1 MPIFAAFAAA
11 QASSVTATAG
21 LETHLKAMNLPALT
35 ACGVIIL
42 WAFVCWIRM
51 LVTASQLRRCRKA
64 DDAFLKAHQD
74 ASHSLEVFQVGL
86 TFEGAPRHAVYLT
99 SAREMAFHL
108 MGSDSVDKNF
118 SIRLRAAGRI
128 SPSQMDSVRK
138 VQERTADFT
147 SRELGD
153 GLGDGSVDILPF
165 LGLLAALLS
174 VVVDVSGGVTGPQ
187 LIVSAVTPMA
197 LAVVVFIPLMLWHNA
212 MVQRVRDISGEV
224 GDFAVELATQFDR
237 AFVDH
242 RKPLESLPS
251 LGSMLPIE
259 GPTFALPPSDT
270 SRAVPL
276 MSAAP

>member
-1 MPIFAAFAAA
+1 MPIIAAFAAA
-11 QASSVTATAG
+11 QASSVTAPAG
-21 LETHLKAMNLPALT
+21 LEAHLKAMNLPALT

-42 WAFVCWIRM
+42 WAFICWIRM
-51 LVTASQLRRCRKA
+51 LVTAAQLRRCRKA

-74 ASHSLEVFQVGL
+74 ASHSLEVFQDGL

-99 SAREMAFHL
+99 SAREVAFHL
-108 MGSDSVDKNF
+108 MGSDFVDKNF

-165 LGLLAALLS
+165 LGLVAALVS
-174 VVVDVSGGVTGPQ
+174 VLVDVSAGVTGSQ
-187 LIVSAVTPMA
+187 LVVSAVTPMA
-197 LAVVVFIPLMLWHNA
+197 LGALVFIPLMLWHNA
-212 MVQRVRDISGEV
+212 LVQRVQDLAGEL

-251 LGSMLPIE
+251 LGSMVPFD

-270 SRAVPL
+270 SRSIPV
-276 MSAAP
+276 MSAP

>member
-1 MPIFAAFAAA
+1 MLILAVSAAA
-11 QASSVTATAG
+11 QASFVTTPVG
-21 LETHLKAMNLPALT
+21 LEAHLKAMNLPALT

-42 WAFVCWIRM
+42 WAFICWIRM

-74 ASHSLEVFQVGL
+74 ASHSLEVFQDGL
-86 TFEGAPRHAVYLT
+86 SFDGSPRHAVYLT

-128 SPSQMDSVRK
+128 SPSQMDTVRK

-153 GLGDGSVDILPF
+153 GLGDGSVDLLPF
-165 LGLLAALLS
+165 LGLVAALVS
-174 VVVDVSGGVTGPQ
+174 VVVDVSGGVSGSQ

-197 LAVVVFIPLMLWHNA
+197 LGAIVFIPLMLWHNA
-212 MVQRVRDISGEV
+212 LVQRVREIAGEL

-251 LGSMLPIE
+251 LGSMLPME

-270 SRAVPL
+270 SRSIPV

>member
-1 MPIFAAFAAA
+1 MPIIAAFAAA
-11 QASSVTATAG
+11 QASSVTAPAG
-21 LETHLKAMNLPALT
+21 LEAHLKAMNLPALT

-42 WAFVCWIRM
+42 WAFICWIRM
-51 LVTASQLRRCRKA
+51 LVTAAQLRRCRKA

-74 ASHSLEVFQVGL
+74 ASHSLEVFQDGL

-99 SAREMAFHL
+99 SAREVAFHL
-108 MGSDSVDKNF
+108 MGTDFVDKNF

-165 LGLLAALLS
+165 LGLVAALVS
-174 VVVDVSGGVTGPQ
+174 VLVDVSAGVTGSQ
-187 LIVSAVTPMA
+187 LVVSAVTPMA
-197 LAVVVFIPLMLWHNA
+197 LGALVFIPLMLWHNA
-212 MVQRVRDISGEV
+212 LVQRVQDLAGEL

-251 LGSMLPIE
+251 LGSMVPFD

-270 SRAVPL
+270 SRSIPV
-276 MSAAP
+276 MSAP